1 MTKQYGLGMS
11 WSSIGLR
18 MISATHHLP
27 ENGCEIQSVAPG
39 RRGIMLRLD
48 IVTTAADQ
56 HAIRSAE
63 ESHVLHGIAT
73 L

>member
-1 MTKQYGLGMS
+1 MTKQYGLAMS

-18 MISATHHLP
+18 MISATHLFP
-27 ENGCEIQSVAPG
+27 ENGCEIQSVASG

-63 ESHVLHGIAT
+63 ESHVLHEIAT